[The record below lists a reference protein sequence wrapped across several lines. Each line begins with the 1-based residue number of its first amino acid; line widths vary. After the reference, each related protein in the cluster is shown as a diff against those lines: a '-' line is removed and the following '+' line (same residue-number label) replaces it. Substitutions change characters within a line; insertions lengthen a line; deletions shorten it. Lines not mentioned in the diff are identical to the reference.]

1 MSAVADG
8 RRMLRASRVR
18 GARAVKRAG
27 PLALPL
33 MLAALVAAGW
43 AVDSVALAIVLA
55 LELALA
61 GLGTAAL
68 LGAVRPSIGY
78 ARYAI
83 LAVVAV
89 SITLAGRQLPD
100 GIGPLAA
107 PVAWAFLWWTLNTER
122 KGATKPSGRL
132 ALDLFLVLTVFATA
146 AGLAGLF
153 PEELWLLELVLLGIL
168 TSVACLRAAEA
179 RGALGVPAVGHAAL
193 HLLVVLQV
201 AAAHGHRRLVLGAWG
216 CGVFGNDPD
225 TVAEAFA
232 VALYDVDR
240 FDHVAFAVLDRSGD
254 AATYHAFAARLGA
267 RTRSGVEGHP

>member
-8 RRMLRASRVR
+8 RRMLRAGRLRS
-18 GARAVKRAG
+18 ARAIKRAG

-43 AVDSVALAIVLA
+43 AVDPVALAIVLA

-68 LGAVRPSIGY
+68 LGAARTSIGY

-89 SITLAGRQLPD
+89 SVTLAGRQLPD

-122 KGATKPSGRL
+122 KGATKPGGRL
-132 ALDLFLVLTVFATA
+132 ALDLFLVLTVFAA
-146 AGLAGLF
+146 ATGLAGLF

-179 RGALGVPAVGHAAL
+179 RGALGVPAVGHGAL

-201 AAAHGHRRLVLGAWG
+201 AAALFLLDLPQPVGPALIALTFHSWSGAADALESGTSDRAVVLEYGSLAAIGAI
-216 CGVFGNDPD
+216 
-225 TVAEAFA
+225 
-232 VALYDVDR
+232 VALFLSR
-240 FDHVAFAVLDRSGD
+240 PG
-254 AATYHAFAARLGA
+254 
-267 RTRSGVEGHP
+267 P